1 MRIARNCLYLNV
13 LLFSLLPVAS
23 LRAGTDKNIVISER
37 KERYEF
43 TKGDAKNPV
52 WVKQYFSTTYRCNEF
67 RGTIPYSTFYDDYS
81 RVDDVKA
88 YVSGNRVKGLRPQ
101 HGYYSIEGFFYSD
114 ARVCGFMLD
123 LEKKGRESRVDL
135 EKTVLDPRYF
145 TSVYF
150 NEDYFLHRKE
160 ITLVVPRWMQLEIR
174 EMNFNT
180 AGISKSKVFD
190 EKANADIYTYTILD
204 QPAAKKE
211 LSAPG
216 PSYLYPHL
224 LVCSHFAETP
234 AGRITYFGNVKDL
247 YNWYHSLVKEIGNDP
262 GPVKTAALQIA
273 GEKNSEIDKV
283 RAVYAWVQENIRYIA
298 FEDGIAG
305 FRPAPAQDVLQKK
318 YGDCKGMANLLKEM
332 LVSLGLDARLCWI
345 GTRHIAYDYSMPTLS
360 VDNHMICAVNLQG
373 RQYYLDATETYIG
386 LDEYAERIQGRQVL
400 IENGGEYIL
409 SRVPERTYEQN
420 RQQERRSLRIE
431 GNDLTGT
438 ARHRL
443 TGECTEYLLT
453 QVHSIKKEKLE
464 EAMLQYLTA
473 DNRLY
478 GISGIQTNGLQDRGP
493 ELTIQYKVQHKEAV
507 NSFGDE
513 MYIDLDFRKEMDG
526 AGIDTLTRVHDL
538 WLHFKRQVLQ
548 ETTLSIPAG
557 YKVKSLPAPLL
568 VDQPKYAFKAAYEV
582 KGNEVVYRKEIIIKN
597 TRLLK
602 SEFGQWNEDI
612 RRLKQTCQEQLTLTN
627 K

>member
-1 MRIARNCLYLNV
+1 MRIARNCLYLSV
-13 LLFSLLPVAS
+13 LLLSLLPAAP
-23 LRAGTDKNIVISER
+23 LRAGTDKNIVIRER

-67 RGTIPYSTFYDDYS
+67 RSTIPYSTFYDDYS

-88 YVSGNRVKGLRPQ
+88 YVNGDRVKGLRPQ
-101 HGYYSIEGFFYSD
+101 HGYYAVEGFFYSD

-123 LEKKGRESRVDL
+123 LEKKGSESRVEL
-135 EKTVLDPRYF
+135 EKTMLDPRYF
-145 TSVYF
+145 TTVYF
-150 NEDYFLHRKE
+150 NEDFFLHRKE
-160 ITLVVPRWMQLEIR
+160 ITLVVPRWMQLEIK
-174 EMNFNT
+174 EMNFGA

-190 EKANADIYTYTILD
+190 EKANADVYTYTVVD

-211 LSAPG
+211 ALAPG

-224 LVCSHFAETP
+224 LICSHYAETP
-234 AGRITYFGNVKDL
+234 GGRVTYFGSVKDL
-247 YNWYHSLVKEIGNDP
+247 YGWYHSLVKETGNDAAA
-262 GPVKTAALQIA
+262 VKEAAQQIA
-273 GEKNSEIDKV
+273 AGKNSDLEKV
-283 RAVYAWVQENIRYIA
+283 AAVYAWVQENIRYIA

-373 RQYYLDATETYIG
+373 KQYFLDATETYIG

-400 IENGGEYIL
+400 VENGEQYTL
-409 SRVPERTYEQN
+409 TRVPERTYEQN
-420 RQQERRSLRIE
+420 RQQEQRRLRIE
-431 GNDLTGT
+431 GSTLTGT
-438 ARHRL
+438 TLHNI

-453 QVHSIKKEKLE
+453 QAHAIKKEKLE
-464 EAMLQYLTA
+464 EALQQYLTA
-473 DNRLY
+473 EDRLY
-478 GISGIQTNGLQDRGP
+478 AISGIQTKGLHQRGP
-493 ELTIQYKVQHKEAV
+493 ELTIQYNIEHKEAV

-513 MYIDLDFRKEMDG
+513 MYIDLDFRKEMDD
-526 AGIDTLTRVHDL
+526 AAIDTLTRVHDL

-548 ETTLSIPAG
+548 ETSLAIPAG
-557 YKVKSLPAPLL
+557 YKVKTLPEPLI
-568 VDQPKYAFKAAYEV
+568 VNQPKYAFSAAYEI
-582 KGNEVVYRKEIIIKN
+582 KGNEVIYRKEIIIKN

-602 SEFGQWNEDI
+602 SEFGQWNADI
-612 RRLKQTCQEQLTLTN
+612 RRLKQAYQEQLTLT
-627 K
+627 KK